1 MQKKQYQGLNK
12 FLKSDKK
19 EEPAT
24 IKKEKPT
31 IKKCNKSYLIYNT
44 SHSFYNHFG
53 DIKKFDNL
61 SLESKY

>member
-1 MQKKQYQGLNK
+1 M
-12 FLKSDKK
+12 KSDKK

-44 SHSFYNHFG
+44 SHNFYNHFG